1 MPYPGLLHPEPPP
14 CGSPLLT
21 PTSTGD
27 AQTQFC
33 LSLCVVSG
41 CWCAQG
47 LFETSECLW
56 QVWGLIL
63 KTILPLLLSCWGF
76 SFALGCGVSPHSHSS
91 TAQPPLQILKDSL
104 DEGEKGEWKAGLK
117 LNIQKTGI
125 QFHHFTA
132 NRKGKH
138 GRSGRFYFIW
148 LPNLWG
154 QWLQPW
160 S

>member
-1 MPYPGLLHPEPPP
+1 MPYSGLLHPEPPP

-91 TAQPPLQILKDSL
+91 AYHLTGVSLNLEVDYLTTAGPEKHSRCSWPWTWGISSQPLQHYAAAKCHSSN
-104 DEGEKGEWKAGLK
+104 AQM
-117 LNIQKTGI
+117 N
-125 QFHHFTA
+125 
-132 NRKGKH
+132 
-138 GRSGRFYFIW
+138 S
-148 LPNLWG
+148 PG
-154 QWLQPW
+154 Q
-160 S
+160 